1 MYTHENFTLKAG
13 GYMDTPDIQQKFFDS
28 SCAVMLRMDT
38 TGLIT
43 YINKFGY
50 EHFGFTE
57 DEVIGHHILD
67 TIAPRTESTGR
78 GLEEMFERF
87 REFPLE
93 FQTNFNENIKK
104 DGTRVWFAWTN
115 RAEFD
120 EEGWVDGFLCVGVDI
135 TNSQNEALTLRKENA
150 FLKSILNAFDDAVF
164 VTDTEAKLKAYNSA
178 FKTFFPDAMGAF
190 KQRNVMQL
198 IETIANSIPGDDAE
212 TFRQTAGDA
221 LASGVGALSEHPGSG
236 TFSYNR
242 GGETV
247 PVAWQARPRVI
258 SGNFLGLLWIF
269 RRSG

>member
-1 MYTHENFTLKAG
+1 
-13 GYMDTPDIQQKFFDS
+13 MDIPEIQKRFFDS

-38 TGLIT
+38 SGIIT
-43 YINKFGY
+43 YINKFGC

-57 DEVIGHHILD
+57 DEIVGHHILD

-87 REFPLE
+87 NEFPQE

-120 EEGWVDGFLCVGVDI
+120 DEGWVDGFLCVGVDI
-135 TNSQNEALTLRKENA
+135 TNSQNEALVLRKENA

-178 FKTFFPDAMGAF
+178 FKALFPDTMGAF
-190 KQRNVMQL
+190 RQRNVMQL
-198 IETIANSIPGDDAE
+198 IESIASNIPGEDSE
-212 TFRQTAGDA
+212 TFRQAAGDA
-221 LASGVGALSEHPGSG
+221 LASGVGALSEHPG
-236 TFSYNR
+236 
-242 GGETV
+242 GGRFNFTRSDESIPIT
-247 PVAWQARPRVI
+247 WQARPRVI
-258 SGNFLGLLWIF
+258 GGAFLGLLWIF
-269 RRSG
+269 RKAN